1 MRSCRPILLLLLS
14 ASRVFAQEA
23 DSLRASRVTA
33 KLQVAP
39 PAAAVGGPRL
49 RTAASLPAAIREFS
63 GLQLRDYGGA
73 GGLKTINVRSLGSAH
88 TAIFLDGAP
97 IDNAQNAQ
105 VDLGRIS
112 TEGLEKVE
120 LFQGQR
126 SQLLQT
132 AREYGS
138 ASSLH
143 LTSALPAP
151 DGRHGFRVRLR
162 GGAFGT
168 VSPSAA
174 WEARWSPLLSTRVQ
188 AGFTHAHGR
197 YPFHV
202 QDFRNTPEGYK
213 GYDTV
218 MVRQNC
224 DLTEFRADAH
234 LFFTPTGGRYDARVS
249 LYDSERGIPGPVYK
263 QADKYPLSSDRQGD
277 RNLTV
282 QLGGEQELTPSLS
295 LMAKTKY
302 ARDELHYL
310 DVSEIDPAVS
320 AEWNYLQQSGYL
332 SAGVGWKASD
342 RWHFGGAVDGQYETL
357 QARVD
362 ARRKTLFAAGSA
374 AFVDGPWRAS
384 AAVQYQTSSG
394 AGTYR
399 FLSPSL
405 ILEWTPDNYWEFGG
419 LLKRSCRLPS
429 FNDLYYSQVSVRKLE
444 PEEVYQAAAHWTW
457 SRRYDHWQ
465 FRFRE
470 ELYFNYV
477 KNKLIAVPNG
487 SLFRWSMY
495 NLGGVRIFGDEWDLT
510 ASWTSGKTTL
520 GATARYTFQWAKDTE
535 TGGQIPYIPLHSANF
550 RLFWNQGN
558 WSIDIQG
565 FLTGERFT
573 SSTNRSDFRIAPWTT
588 WDASLAYSFP
598 PKGLFLRLQLNNLL
612 NANYEVIRQYPM
624 PGFHVLGTLEY
635 VF

>member
-1 MRSCRPILLLLLS
+1 M
-14 ASRVFAQEA
+14 
-23 DSLRASRVTA
+23 
-33 KLQVAP
+33 AP

-49 RTAASLPAAIREFS
+49 RAAASLPAAIREFS

-88 TAIFLDGAP
+88 TAIFLDGVP

-126 SQLLQT
+126 SQTLQT

-151 DGRHGFRVRLR
+151 EGRNGFRVRLR
-162 GGAFGT
+162 GGSMGT

-174 WEARWSPLLSTRVQ
+174 WESRWSPALSSRVQ
-188 AGFTHAHGR
+188 VGFTRAHGR

-202 QDFRNTPEGYK
+202 KDFRYTPEGYK

-224 DLTEFRADAH
+224 DLMEFRADAH
-234 LFFTPTGGRYDARVS
+234 LFYTPAGGRYDVRVS
-249 LYDSERGIPGPVYK
+249 WYDSERGIPGPVYK
-263 QADKYPLSSDRQGD
+263 QADRYPLSSDRQVD
-277 RNLTV
+277 RDLTV
-282 QLGGEQELTPSLS
+282 QAGGTQILSPTLS
-295 LMAKTKY
+295 LLAKARY
-302 ARDELHYL
+302 ARNELDYL

-320 AEWNYLQQSGYL
+320 ADWNYLQQSGYL
-332 SAGVGWKASD
+332 STGLSWKASD
-342 RWHFGGAVDGQYETL
+342 HWYFGGAVDGQYETL
-357 QARVD
+357 RSRID

-374 AFVDGPWRAS
+374 AFADGPWKAS
-384 AAVQYQTSSG
+384 AAVQYQASAG
-394 AGTYR
+394 AGNYG

-405 ILEWTPDNYWEFGG
+405 LLDWAPDGCWEFGG
-419 LLKRSCRLPS
+419 LLKRSCRLPT
-429 FNDLYYSQVSVRKLE
+429 FNDLYYSQVTVRKLE
-444 PEEVYQAAAHWTW
+444 PEQVYQVAAHWTW
-457 SRRYDHWQ
+457 TRRYPHWQ

-477 KNKLIAVPNG
+477 RNKLIAVPNG

-510 ASWTSGKTTL
+510 ASWTAGKTTL
-520 GATARYTFQWAKDTE
+520 GGTARYTYQWAKDTE

-550 RLFWNQGN
+550 RVFWKQGN
-558 WSIDIQG
+558 WDIDLQG
-565 FLTGERFT
+565 FLTSERFT
-573 SSTNRSDFRIAPWTT
+573 SSTNRDDFRIAPWTT

-598 PKGLFLRLQLNNLL
+598 KNGLTLRLQLNNLL
-612 NANYEVIRQYPM
+612 DANYEVIRQYPM